1 MKKILK
7 TGLLLLAVMLLPL
20 NFIAFADSS
29 EVIYAGENQVYFSFT
44 DYPAVALTDVK
55 LRATVTVTWADVPCT
70 AEAQWYYNGMP
81 VEGFYNAN
89 FEVKQGA
96 TSTLN
101 YDLPRWETM
110 PLDGYIGFMLTVDG
124 VEKFIDV
131 PVTVQNYPYA
141 YYHKAEAD
149 RVFAEIKHV
158 YVDAAVIQG
167 TNAYTS
173 YTLSKVNGWLP
184 AGTKAK
190 YIDYTYETYDVYK
203 HRNLAAKLLL
213 DNGYTCW
220 VPYDAVRVSGKN
232 YTVYSDFSNDDKEI
246 FVNAKGYESS
256 SDWLVW
262 VNLER
267 QKVNVFYGSKG
278 NWKIHSIFPCA
289 TGKNTTPTIDGV
301 FKYSRYTPKWD
312 FDTYYVKYVMV
323 FNGGHAFHSRTY
335 RTSTDKV
342 LDETIG
348 TTTSLGCVRL
358 YDDHVLWMRDN
369 LPIGTTVVVY

>member
-1 MKKILK
+1 MRIK
-7 TGLLLLAVMLLPL
+7 TGIVFLI
-20 NFIAFADSS
+20 FIILVSGFCVCAEDAG
-29 EVIYAGENQVYFSFT
+29 VIYSGENEIYFSFT

-55 LRATVTVTWADVPCT
+55 LSATVTVTWANEPCT
-70 AEAQWYYNGMP
+70 AAAQWYYNGMP
-81 VEGFYNAN
+81 IEGYSNPQ

-96 TSTLN
+96 SSTLN

-110 PLDGYIGFMLTVDG
+110 PLNGYIGFMLTVDG

-131 PVTVQNYPYA
+131 PIEVRNYPYY
-141 YYHKAEAD
+141 YYHRDEAE
-149 RVFAEIKHV
+149 RVFSLIKHV
-158 YVDAAVIQG
+158 YIDATVVQG

-173 YTLSKVNGWLP
+173 YNLSKVNGWLP
-184 AGTKAK
+184 AGTNAK

-203 HRNLAAKLLL
+203 HRNLTAKLLL

-220 VPYDAVRVSGKN
+220 VPYNTIKVSGKN
-232 YTVYSDFSNDDKEI
+232 YTVYSDFTNNDKEI
-246 FVNAKGYESS
+246 FVNAKGYKSNTK
-256 SDWLVW
+256 WLVW
-262 VNLER
+262 INIER
-267 QKVNVFYGSKG
+267 QKVNVFYGSEG
-278 NWKIHSIFPCA
+278 EWKIYGVFPCA

-323 FNGGHAFHSRTY
+323 FNGGHAMHSRTY
-335 RTSTDKV
+335 RTSTDRV

-358 YDDHVLWMRDN
+358 YDKDVIWLKDN